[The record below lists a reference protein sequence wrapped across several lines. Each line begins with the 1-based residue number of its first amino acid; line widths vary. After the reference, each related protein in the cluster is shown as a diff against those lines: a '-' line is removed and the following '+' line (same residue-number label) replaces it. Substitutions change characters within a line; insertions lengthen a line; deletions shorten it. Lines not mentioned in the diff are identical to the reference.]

1 MRLSDMDFAAL
12 LPTWMAGDAADA
24 ALGGAVEGAAAS
36 IAGAAHLLTT
46 WNRIDEL
53 PEAVLDDLAWALA
66 IEWWDPEAPAE
77 AKRTLIRQSDLVH
90 AKKGTCEAV
99 EAVIQAYFGAGTVE
113 EWNEYGGE
121 PHHYRITTPNPTL
134 VHENQDRFLAL
145 LAKVA
150 RKSSRLDAITVGL
163 EQQSRLMP
171 GAAVRTG
178 ERVHAAAD
186 RRGVRRTLGAATAI
200 TERVTVDMSARGE
213 E

>member
-1 MRLSDMDFAAL
+1 MRLADIDFTAL
-12 LPTWMAGDAADA
+12 LPTWMATDAADA
-24 ALGGAVEGAAAS
+24 ALGGAVEDAAS
-36 IAGAAHLLTT
+36 AIAGAAELLTT

-53 PEAVLDDLAWALA
+53 PEASLDELAWALA
-66 IEWWDPEAPAE
+66 IEWWDPDAPVE

-99 EAVIQAYFGAGTVE
+99 EAVIRAYFGDGRVE
-113 EWNEYGGE
+113 EWPEYGGA
-121 PHHYRITTPNPTL
+121 PHHYRVVTANPTL

-150 RKSSRLDAITVGL
+150 RKSSRLDTITVGL
-163 EQQSRLMP
+163 EQQTRLMP

-200 TERVTVDMSARGE
+200 TERVSVDMSARGE